1 MEIKFN
7 KVTYDKKQTKILKE
21 LNLIFKDNKITS
33 IIGPNGSGKSTI
45 LKLLIKQIKPTSGEI
60 TCNPK
65 ITKKQI
71 GVVSQKYDFAFSTVK
86 EELID
91 VLITNKY
98 KTKNQEKRIKD
109 ALILVGLS
117 QENLNKN
124 PNQLSKSEKTKLT
137 IAKALI
143 HNPNL
148 IIMDEISLD
157 NYNKQELIKLLR
169 LMKLKYNKT
178 IIILTKDTNF
188 AHAISDYVYVINN
201 GEVVTKGT
209 KYKVFTNINLLKE
222 NKIKP
227 PRVIEL
233 THLIENKK
241 NVKMEYRDDIND
253 LMKDIYRC
261 IR

>member
-7 KVTYDKKQTKILKE
+7 KVTYEKNKTIILNN
-21 LNLIFKDNKITS
+21 LNLIFKENKITS
-33 IIGPNGSGKSTI
+33 VVGPNGSGKSTL
-45 LKLLIKQIKPTSGEI
+45 LKLLIKQIKPTNGEI
-60 TCNPK
+60 SYNPK
-65 ITKKQI
+65 LIKNNIGIITQH
-71 GVVSQKYDFAFSTVK
+71 YEFTLSTVE
-86 EELID
+86 EELVD
-91 VLITNKY
+91 ALSKNKY
-98 KTKNQEKRIKD
+98 KTKNPEKRIKD
-109 ALILVGLS
+109 SLILVGLS
-117 QENLNKN
+117 QKYLSKN
-124 PNQLSKSEKTKLT
+124 PHQLSKSEKTKLT

-143 HNPNL
+143 YNPNL
-148 IIMDEISLD
+148 IIIDEILLD
-157 NYNKQELIKLLR
+157 NYNKQELIKLFR

-178 IIILTKDTNF
+178 IIILTKDTDF
-188 AHAISDYVYVINN
+188 AHAISDYVYIINK
-201 GEVVTKGT
+201 GEVITKGT

-227 PRVIEL
+227 PKVIEL